1 MRVLVL
7 DLETRPI
14 EARVWSLWGVNIN
27 INQITDPGGV
37 LCFAAKWADESHMHF
52 ASQWDDGQGAMV
64 RKAHRLLSEA
74 DAVVGWNSDKFDLRW
89 LNRCFV
95 EQKLSPPPPF
105 VKVDLMKSVRRQVM
119 LPSYKLDFVA
129 RWLGVGAK
137 QRTGGFDLWSDVL
150 SGDPKARAKM
160 GRYNRH
166 DVRIT
171 AAVFSVLS
179 GKGWVKGLPN
189 RAVVEGGHICP
200 SCDPETATKGLQRRG
215 FQITKTRR
223 YARWQCRDCGA
234 WSQSTVCEP
243 GSAKLKAA

>member
-1 MRVLVL
+1 MRTLVL

-14 EARVWSLWGVNIN
+14 EARIWSLWGINVN

-37 LCFAAKWADESHMHF
+37 LCFAAKFVGEREMHF
-52 ASQWDDGQGAMV
+52 ASQWDDGEAAMV
-64 RKAHRLLSEA
+64 RKAHKLLCEA

-95 EQKLSPPPPF
+95 EQGLTPPPPF
-105 VKVDLMKSVRRQVM
+105 VKVDLMKSVRRQVA

-150 SGDPKARAKM
+150 AGEEKARAKM

-171 AAVFSVLS
+171 DAVYEVLS
-179 GKGWVKGLPN
+179 AKGWVKGLPN
-189 RAVVEGGHICP
+189 HAIDGGHVCP
-200 SCDPETATKGLQRRG
+200 SCESEKLQRRG
-215 FQITKTRR
+215 YSVSKTRR